1 MNDRDLYPKQGNQ
14 SISQSAGVIA
24 PASISRQIADAFE
37 FDRN

>member
-14 SISQSAGVIA
+14 SAGVIA
-24 PASISRQIADAFE
+24 PDPAPICRQIADAFE